1 MLALNAQDGPVCL
14 HRKSKNKAPDTQTKK
29 NTKKQGKRGTIKFKK
44 NIQDKQNACVLK
56 GLARKNE
63 RAPAPT
69 TTTKNTEKNSEKA
82 TKAEFKQKSPVK
94 QNACVSK
101 GWPEKTESA
110 RRQAT
115 SQNDKEET
123 TPNLL
128 LKWLEG
134 FCPFCPLCLRQLAL
148 RAGEQR
154 KEATTTARWD
164 CTRKQSKAQ
173 RSKATQGTAT

>member
-1 MLALNAQDGPVCL
+1 MPKMGQFGFTG
-14 HRKSKNKAPDTQTKK
+14 KARTKHQTPKQKK

-110 RRQAT
+110 QRQA
-115 SQNDKEET
+115 SGQKA
-123 TPNLL
+123 
-128 LKWLEG
+128 KSKG
-134 FCPFCPLCLRQLAL
+134 
-148 RAGEQR
+148 
-154 KEATTTARWD
+154 
-164 CTRKQSKAQ
+164 KQEIP
-173 RSKATQGTAT
+173 RRH